1 MRSQGVAATTL
12 DDVVSSS
19 NVSKSQFYRH
29 FADRSAL
36 VRAVIEHVGAETI
49 TRERNSLEAVGSL
62 VDLRRWKDA
71 LVSLNGLNEGRYGCA
86 LGSLANQ
93 VSDHDAIAREQLD
106 ELFAAWRELFEDL
119 LHRFQRD
126 RLLSDDA
133 DVDGLAIGFVA
144 AIQGGYLL
152 AQTARD
158 VTLMA
163 TAIETAIGYLGYL
176 THKPEHSS

>member
-1 MRSQGVAATTL
+1 MRVQGVAATTV
-12 DDVVSSS
+12 DDVVSAS

-29 FADRSAL
+29 FSDKAEL

-49 TRERNSLEAVGSL
+49 TRERSSLQAVRSLE
-62 VDLRRWKDA
+62 DLRRWKDA
-71 LVSLNGLNEGRYGCA
+71 LVAINGLNEGRYGCA

-93 VSDHDAIAREQLD
+93 VSDHDAVAREQLD
-106 ELFAAWRELFEDL
+106 ELFTTWRELFEDL
-119 LHRFQRD
+119 LQRFRRD
-126 RLLSDDA
+126 HILPDDT
-133 DVDGLAIGFVA
+133 DVDRLAIGFVA

-163 TAIETAIGYLGYL
+163 TAIDTAIEHLGYL
-176 THKPEHSS
+176 ASRPTS

>member
-1 MRSQGVAATTL
+1 MRTRGVGATTL

-29 FADRSAL
+29 FSDKPQL

-49 TRERNSLEAVGSL
+49 ARERNSLHAVANL
-62 VDLRRWKDA
+62 EDLRRWKEA
-71 LVSLNGLNEGRYGCA
+71 IVAINGIDEGRYGCA

-93 VSDHDAIAREQLD
+93 VSDHDAIAREQFD
-106 ELFAAWRELFEDL
+106 ELFTAWRELFEDL
-119 LHRFQRD
+119 LRRFQRD
-126 RLLSDDA
+126 RILPDEA
-133 DVDGLAIGFVA
+133 DVDRLAIGFVA

-163 TAIETAIGYLGYL
+163 AAIESAIEHLGYL
-176 THKPEHSS
+176 ASRPNS